1 MLQPY
6 QRVHSRQAI
15 LTGRSIFAAPR
26 YPGYYIYVLRYVLLV
41 RVQVLLSTYRYIQY
55 GIRSSIYSTEY
66 VLVHTS
72 TVYTEMVCVGERGTV
87 CECDF
92 DDA

>member
-1 MLQPY
+1 MAEVYSTPTHDSPEPQEVSVDTL
-6 QRVHSRQAI
+6 
-15 LTGRSIFAAPR
+15 
-26 YPGYYIYVLRYVLLV
+26 YVLRYVLLV

-55 GIRSSIYSTEY
+55 GIRSSTYSTEY

-72 TVYTEMVCVGERGTV
+72 TVCTEMVCVGERGTV

>member
-1 MLQPY
+1 MEY
-6 QRVHSRQAI
+6 VVVH
-15 LTGRSIFAAPR
+15 TV
-26 YPGYYIYVLRYVLLV
+26 Y
-41 RVQVLLSTYRYIQY
+41 
-55 GIRSSIYSTEY
+55 TEY

-72 TVYTEMVCVGERGTV
+72 TVCTEMVCVGERGTV

>member
-1 MLQPY
+1 MVELPAACE
-6 QRVHSRQAI
+6 HSN
-15 LTGRSIFAAPR
+15 APQLVLCLR
-26 YPGYYIYVLRYVLLV
+26 HCLFNRCLLRYVLLV
-41 RVQVLLSTYRYIQY
+41 RVQVLLSTYTYIQY
-55 GIRSSIYSTEY
+55 GIRSSTYSTEY

-72 TVYTEMVCVGERGTV
+72 TVCTEMVCVGERGTV